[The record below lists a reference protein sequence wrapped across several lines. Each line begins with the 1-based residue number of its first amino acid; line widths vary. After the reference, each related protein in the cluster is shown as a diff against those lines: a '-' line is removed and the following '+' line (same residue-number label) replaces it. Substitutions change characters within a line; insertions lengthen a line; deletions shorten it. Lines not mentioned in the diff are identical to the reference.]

1 MNCFPDSKSST
12 NSMLKANL
20 GGIGFFLY
28 VVNFVEIRNYFV
40 TVWPSRHRCKRFW
53 ICVAHARVG
62 VSGFLSDW
70 MLIWARVLWTILF
83 GHISTFLSF
92 CSSEPGVY
100 GPFLSDIFS
109 FHLLCSSEPGVL
121 VAVPCDRLVPHLYA
135 HRSQGSFRPLSVWL
149 FSHTSSHTLGSSW
162 PYGKY

>member
-28 VVNFVEIRNYFV
+28 VVNFVETRNYFV

-70 MLIWARVLWTILF
+70 MLI
-83 GHISTFLSF
+83 S
-92 CSSEPGVY
+92 GVY
-100 GPFLSDIFS
+100 RPFLSDTFPRFS
-109 FHLLCSSEPGVL
+109 CYAHLSQGPADQCWTFFHFSCY
-121 VAVPCDRLVPHLYA
+121 AHLSQGSTDQCWTFSHFTCYA
-135 HRSQGSFRPLSVWL
+135 HRSQGSLWPFRV
-149 FSHTSSHTLGSSW
+149 TV
-162 PYGKY
+162 